1 MSSIKHFVAK
11 SFTDNPQRY
20 GNDSGDL
27 NIINDCFKDRGY
39 ELITREQYQVLQ
51 TTLRE
56 RNKYLAANPS
66 YDHRTNKSSKPMYI
80 QHSLFDFVHNP
91 QHYKTLISFF
101 TAEPTRL
108 DLDDGVIA
116 ELTSVTIESVIAFK
130 QMPDLFLVMPTLKS
144 IPKHKENN

>member
-27 NIINDCFKDRGY
+27 NIINDCFLEHGY
-39 ELITREQYQVLQ
+39 EPGIREQFPLIQ

-66 YDHRTNKSSKPMYI
+66 YDHRTNKSNNPMYL
-80 QHSLFDFVHNP
+80 QHSLFDFVHDP
-91 QHYKTLISFF
+91 QHYRTLVLFF
-101 TAEPTRL
+101 TADPTRL
-108 DLDDGVIA
+108 DLYDAVLA
-116 ELTSVTIESVIAFK
+116 ELAGVTIESVIAFK
-130 QMPDLFLVMPTLKS
+130 QIPDLFLVMPTLKP
-144 IPKHKENN
+144 IPKRKVID